1 MKSLQISLTGPGSGS
16 GWPGVGFQVVGGGTR
31 TRSRGAPALLVLL
44 LLVVLVLV
52 LVVVLVRLKLKD
64 NGKPCEEQGHAHWT
78 PAKSVQE
85 RESKSNQFIHAGP
98 GVTQRRTSGRNPRI
112 PARLRSGAKLRP
124 FAHAWRICAHL
135 RARFAYPNVC
145 TPSESTWHWQWTD
158 QIECEEAKK
167 IQKKIPAA
175 GRIGSRLSLL
185 SYIYRAQ

>member
-1 MKSLQISLTGPGSGS
+1 MQATEPHWHCGLRLRLSLVSANQERVKPEPPS
-16 GWPGVGFQVVGGGTR
+16 
-31 TRSRGAPALLVLL
+31 RSM
-44 LLVVLVLV
+44 
-52 LVVVLVRLKLKD
+52 
-64 NGKPCEEQGHAHWT
+64 
-78 PAKSVQE
+78 QE